1 MKKQMNNKLVI
12 KIFIGVISIFTI
24 VMIAQVFIQNYL
36 INDIYVNEKVNRM
49 EDGYVDMI
57 EQLERGSDT
66 TVDDFR
72 IDHQAP
78 VILFNR
84 EFEILN
90 DYFDYFTSITVT
102 SNDQTY
108 MVTMEAYV
116 DELNNF
122 THDLEGLSIGDS
134 INGSLM
140 PIDGTE
146 LYAPYVIGKYQSSGF
161 GNMLYT
167 LNPSKAVLFDGFV
180 SEISLVQR
188 EKGVVGYQPDVLL
201 EEMMNLRFDDA
212 SFNYLEHNRYLD
224 YDYIEERSGLHRIVF
239 VSKVNINGQDVYV
252 MSLTTLENVQDA
264 FDILNDYYVFIFG
277 ILIVL
282 AIVLSLVFTRWIT
295 KPILKLNKVALA
307 IADQNFNMTADVHT
321 KDELEMLSGSL
332 NAISNNMNHAF
343 NELEKSNDELAIEVI
358 KTQENEERMRNML
371 SGLSH
376 EFKTPLGIAS
386 GFIEIL
392 KDDVGDKEPGY
403 YLSSIE
409 EELERLDLMVRE
421 TIELSRLET
430 GSYIL
435 KETSFALNELIVQV
449 YNRLSSRFNGKQQH
463 VIFELSDVIVR
474 ADVNKIEQVVMNLLG
489 NANKYAD
496 ENSRIEVEIIIDE
509 TVTLYIRNEHDLLN
523 ESELIL
529 LWDRFY
535 RTEKSRNK
543 DLGGS
548 GLGLTIVKN
557 ILELH
562 GSDYGVRNYDKGLE
576 FYFTLKTKSK

>member
-1 MKKQMNNKLVI
+1 MKRQMNNKLVI
-12 KIFIGVISIFTI
+12 KIFVGVVSIFTF
-24 VMIAQVFIQNYL
+24 VMIAQMFIQNYL
-36 INDIYVNEKVNRM
+36 INDIYLNEKIKRM

-57 EQLERGSDT
+57 EQLERGSNT
-66 TVDDFR
+66 TVDDFIR
-72 IDHQAP
+72 DHQAP

-84 EFEILN
+84 DYEILN
-90 DYFDYFTSITVT
+90 DYFDFFTSITVT
-102 SNDQTY
+102 GRDQIY
-108 MVTMEAYV
+108 IVTMEAYV
-116 DELNNF
+116 DELNDF
-122 THDLEGLSIGDS
+122 TRDLEGLSIGDS
-134 INGSLM
+134 IKGTLM
-140 PIDGTE
+140 PIGGTD
-146 LYAPYVIGKYQSSGF
+146 LYTPYVLGGYQSRGF

-167 LNPSKAVLFDGFV
+167 LTPSKAVLLDGYV
-180 SEISLVQR
+180 SEISRVQR
-188 EKGVVGYQPDVLL
+188 EEGVVGYQPDVLL
-201 EEMMNLRFDDA
+201 EEMMNFRFDDA

-282 AIVLSLVFTRWIT
+282 AIVLSLIFTRWIT

-307 IADQNFNMTADVHT
+307 IADQNFDMIADVHT
-321 KDELEMLSGSL
+321 KDELEMLAGSL

-343 NELEKSNDELAIEVI
+343 SELEKSNDELAIEVI

-392 KDDVGDKEPGY
+392 KDDVGDKEPEY

-409 EELERLDLMVRE
+409 EELDRLNSMVRE

-435 KETSFALNELIVQV
+435 KETSFALNELIIQV
-449 YNRLSSRFNGKQQH
+449 YNRLSSRFNEKQQH

-576 FYFTLKTKSK
+576 FFFTLKKNG